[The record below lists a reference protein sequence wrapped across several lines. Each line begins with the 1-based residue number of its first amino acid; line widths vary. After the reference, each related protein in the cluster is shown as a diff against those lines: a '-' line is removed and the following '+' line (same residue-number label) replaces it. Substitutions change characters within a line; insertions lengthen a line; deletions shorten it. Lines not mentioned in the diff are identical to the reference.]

1 MTDKE
6 DRLKAARDKVAK
18 NQAEKRKEE
27 HQERV
32 EDAKAKAE
40 AEARKAELQA
50 KVKEAAE
57 KANTK
62 ATHTLTADETL
73 SHLSL
78 KYYGSATEPYWRLIY
93 DANKATIGDN
103 PNHVVPGIELR
114 IPELPEDMKK
124 D

>member
-6 DRLKAARDKVAK
+6 DRLEAARRKVAK
-18 NQAEKRKEE
+18 NQAEKRAEDM
-27 HQERV
+27 QEKA
-32 EDAKAKAE
+32 EDA
-40 AEARKAELQA
+40 ARKAELQA

-62 ATHTLTADETL
+62 TMHTLTDEETL

-78 KYYGSATEPYWRLIY
+78 KYYGHATEPYWRLIY

-103 PNHVVPGIELR
+103 PNHVAPGMELR
-114 IPELPEDMKK
+114 IPELPEDMK